1 MATTNP
7 TQPSALTESDRPQP
21 PAPDRLVGL
30 SPTTRNLVAQ
40 AMAELTEEQLAQ
52 ATATLQ
58 SALTLAPTHPEIL
71 RLFGVVCYRQN
82 RSDIA
87 IAALRQ
93 AHAAWTDDPL
103 ILNDL
108 ANALAGAQRSDE
120 ALTHWRHAIEIA
132 ADFGLAWY
140 NLGRHLHEHGRV
152 AESEQPL
159 RRAVELLPDHWQAR
173 VVFGDA
179 LVQLGRIDEGAAAFR
194 EVLAKR
200 PDIGRAWWDLANIK
214 TLRLG
219 DDEVDV
225 LSGQLARSDLG
236 DTDRVAM
243 GFALAKALEDRERYT
258 EAFAYF
264 SDANARMSRRVQW
277 NPNGFP
283 QLVARIVA
291 AFARSRAQAETADLG
306 REVIFVVSMPRSGST
321 LSEQILAAHP
331 EVEGGSELPYLG
343 QVIAEESQRRRVNFP
358 DWVASATAADWE
370 RMGRRY
376 LALAAHWLARRP
388 RFTDKMPTN
397 WMLVGAIR
405 AMLPGARIVHCRRD
419 ALETCW
425 SCYKQLFAR
434 GQEYTYDLGHLAI
447 YRQTYERAMHA
458 WSDRYPGAI
467 REQVYEK
474 LLEDPEQQTRALLD
488 FCALPFDPAT
498 LRFHETERSIR
509 TPSAAQV
516 RQPIRRDTARAVHY
530 GTLLDPLRNALRAG
544 TGAR

>member
-1 MATTNP
+1 MSTLMNS
-7 TQPSALTESDRPQP
+7 TQPSAPIEQTRPQP
-21 PAPDRLVGL
+21 PAADRLVGL
-30 SPTTRNLVAQ
+30 SPTTRSLVAQ

-52 ATATLQ
+52 ATNTLQ

-82 RSDIA
+82 RNDIA

-120 ALTHWRHAIEIA
+120 ALAHWHSATALA

-140 NLGRHLHEHGRV
+140 NLGRHLHEQGRV
-152 AESEQPL
+152 ADSEQPL

-173 VVFGDA
+173 VIFGDA
-179 LVQLGRIDEGAAAFR
+179 LVQIGRIDEGAAAFR
-194 EVLAKR
+194 DVLAKR
-200 PDIGRAWWDLANIK
+200 PDIGRAWWDLANVK
-214 TLRLG
+214 TLRLS
-219 DDEVDV
+219 DDEVEA

-277 NPNGFP
+277 NPAGFP

-291 AFARSRAQAETADLG
+291 TFAGLRTQAETTDLG

-358 DWVASATAADWE
+358 DWVAAATAADWE

-447 YRQTYERAMHA
+447 YRQTYERAMRA
-458 WSDRYPGAI
+458 WNDRYPGAI

-488 FCALPFDPAT
+488 FCGLPFDSAT

-544 TGAR
+544 AR

>member
-200 PDIGRAWWDLANIK
+200 PDIGRA
-214 TLRLG
+214 
-219 DDEVDV
+219 
-225 LSGQLARSDLG
+225 
-236 DTDRVAM
+236 
-243 GFALAKALEDRERYT
+243 
-258 EAFAYF
+258 
-264 SDANARMSRRVQW
+264 
-277 NPNGFP
+277 
-283 QLVARIVA
+283 
-291 AFARSRAQAETADLG
+291 
-306 REVIFVVSMPRSGST
+306 
-321 LSEQILAAHP
+321 
-331 EVEGGSELPYLG
+331 
-343 QVIAEESQRRRVNFP
+343 
-358 DWVASATAADWE
+358 
-370 RMGRRY
+370 
-376 LALAAHWLARRP
+376 
-388 RFTDKMPTN
+388 
-397 WMLVGAIR
+397 
-405 AMLPGARIVHCRRD
+405 
-419 ALETCW
+419 
-425 SCYKQLFAR
+425 
-434 GQEYTYDLGHLAI
+434 
-447 YRQTYERAMHA
+447 
-458 WSDRYPGAI
+458 
-467 REQVYEK
+467 
-474 LLEDPEQQTRALLD
+474 
-488 FCALPFDPAT
+488 
-498 LRFHETERSIR
+498 
-509 TPSAAQV
+509 
-516 RQPIRRDTARAVHY
+516 
-530 GTLLDPLRNALRAG
+530 
-544 TGAR
+544 